1 MSVYRIKEH
10 IYENRNLTFG
20 EIKKIYEEVA
30 IANLAMVDGGGPASA
45 SRETESRK
53 NYLEEAESFSKISE
67 LSEKKILLGAMSRL
81 DELMKA
87 HNLKDNNT
95 IFEYMISRLNKEM
108 QGEVPDFAKRAIIKK
123 ILGVRGISTLDI
135 LRKIEGPDRKKF
147 KGYLSKTG
155 QIDLLNKS
163 VAPLESQMVMFVFES
178 LRGLQSILSFDNSPE
193 SRRHRRAISKVIKEA
208 HSSTMSDSI
217 RSLKRGLAELSRL
230 DRHLTKEVKF
240 LYNEKNYSISA
251 SKSPVKEM
259 LRLFKGGG
267 VSKSSDLKQEEVVEK
282 EAVDSKK
289 RVGILVGK
297 FDPFTSEDFKQL
309 EELGSLADQV
319 YIFMSNKDA
328 SIGDSGKLT
337 KDDLAGIIKKYA
349 DSAGMGQDFK
359 LVVSP
364 EPVLSMFRL
373 IGDSQ
378 KVNKGEHF
386 IIKMSSKDEE
396 GKPPTL
402 DKYSDVVEFSSYN
415 EQDSSE
421 QMRQA
426 IASKNATKVAKFIPS
441 GISGLDPKQYAK
453 DLIDKSFNMLTQEQK
468 DIKINNSSL
477 DTLDEG
483 RVVKRGKLYCF
494 LDNKGNNRGCYT
506 SVYGAMKRKQGFRKQ
521 MHAEEQELEE
531 MMGVAGGAVSG
542 TAVGSL
548 GTPIVGVKLKKRK
561 KSGE

>member
-20 EIKKIYEEVA
+20 EIKKIYEDVA
-30 IANLAMVDGGGPASA
+30 TANLAMAVDGSPVSEVEMHPV
-45 SRETESRK
+45 SSLRK
-53 NYLEEAESFSKISE
+53 NYLEEAESFSKLSE
-67 LSEKKILLGAMSRL
+67 LSEKKVLLGAMNRL

-147 KGYLSKTG
+147 KGYLSKAG

-163 VAPLESQMVMFVFES
+163 VAPLESQMVMFVFEN
-178 LRGLQSILSFDNSPE
+178 LRGLQSVLSFDNSPE
-193 SRRHRRAISKVIKEA
+193 SRRHAKQISNVIKEA
-208 HSSTMSDSI
+208 HASTMSESI

-230 DRHLTKEVKF
+230 DKHLTKEVKF
-240 LYNEKNYSISA
+240 VYNEKNYSVSPS
-251 SKSPVKEM
+251 SKSPIKQM
-259 LRLFKGGG
+259 LRLFKGG
-267 VSKSSDLKQEEVVEK
+267 SAKQQAEVVEEK
-282 EAVDSKK
+282 EESSNNENH
-289 RVGILVGK
+289 VGILVGK
-297 FDPFTSEDFKQL
+297 FDPFTSADFSHLQ
-309 EELGSLADQV
+309 ELSNQTSVV
-319 YIFMSNKDA
+319 YVFMSNKDVT
-328 SIGDSGKLT
+328 IGDSGRLS
-337 KDDLAGIIKKYA
+337 KDDLAGIIKKYT
-349 DSAGMGQDFK
+349 DDAGVQIK

-378 KVNKGEHF
+378 KNNKNEHF
-386 IIKMSSKDEE
+386 IIKMSSKDEQ
-396 GKPPTL
+396 GKPPSL
-402 DKYSDVVEFSSYN
+402 DKYSDMVQFSTYS
-415 EQDSSE
+415 EDTSE
-421 QMRQA
+421 QMRA
-426 IASKNATKVAKFIPS
+426 ALASKNAAKVAKFVP
-441 GISGLDPKQYAK
+441 DVVNNQKEYAK
-453 DLIDKSFNMLTQEQK
+453 LLIDKSFNMLTQEQK
-468 DIKINNSSL
+468 NTKIGNSTSGDL
-477 DTLDEG
+477 LEEG

-494 LDNKGNNRGCYT
+494 LDNKGNNRGCYN
-506 SVYGAMKRKQGFRKQ
+506 SVYGAMKRKQTFRKQ

-542 TAVGSL
+542 VAGSL
-548 GTPIVGVKLKKRK
+548 GTPIVGVKLNKRK